1 MKWEE
6 TGKTKKLEKKQINRK
21 KQEERGRN
29 KKKQEETV
37 RNSKKQKETGR
48 KRKKY
53 AAWCQ
58 KCAAWSFQTM
68 ELAKECIM
76 KEII

>member
-1 MKWEE
+1 MGRNRENQK
-6 TGKTKKLEKKQINRK
+6 TGRKQINRK

-37 RNSKKQKETGR
+37 RNSKIQKETGR
-48 KRKKY
+48 NRKKY